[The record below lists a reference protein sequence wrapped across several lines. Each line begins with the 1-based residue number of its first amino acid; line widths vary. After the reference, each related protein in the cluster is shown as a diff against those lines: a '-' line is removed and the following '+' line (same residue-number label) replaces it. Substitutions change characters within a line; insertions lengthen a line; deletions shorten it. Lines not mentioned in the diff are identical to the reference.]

1 MPDSHIFLLNQG
13 ADLIR
18 KIYIEE
24 KFGDSPFTEKIL
36 AGFPQ
41 AIPREK
47 VENASEIYKIINSS
61 PDPVQA
67 GKEVLFLTSNKG
79 AFVKECPGTTH
90 YKCCGYKILHIG
102 TFCVMDCSYCILQ
115 TFFHPPLLQ
124 FFLNQDEM
132 VEELKKKVFD
142 SPKISRV
149 GTGEY
154 TDSLI
159 WDYWTDLPQFL
170 VRQFSEQ
177 DKAVLELKTK
187 TTSVDSLSSLDHK
200 RKTIIS
206 WSINTPRIIASDEK
220 KTSSLESRLEAARK
234 CAEWGY
240 PLAFHFDPL
249 IIYDGCEKEYEDTI
263 NKLFNAVP
271 FESVAYISLGSFR
284 FMPPLKQIIQKRFP
298 DSRIVYGEFIQGM
311 DGKMRYFKP
320 LRMELYKKI
329 TGYIRKNAP
338 DACVYFCMEDED
350 IWREVMGFVPSEPD
364 GISDMLDESVKK
376 LCGLRAR

>member
-1 MPDSHIFLLNQG
+1 M
-13 ADLIR
+13 
-18 KIYIEE
+18 
-24 KFGDSPFTEKIL
+24 
-36 AGFPQ
+36 
-41 AIPREK
+41 
-47 VENASEIYKIINSS
+47 ENASEIYKIINSS

-67 GKEVLFLTSNKG
+67 GKEILFLTSNKG

-124 FFLNQDEM
+124 LFLNHEDM
-132 VEELKKKVFD
+132 IEELKTKIFD
-142 SPKISRV
+142 SPRISRV

-170 VRQFSEQ
+170 VREFSEQ
-177 DKAVLELKTK
+177 DRAVLELKTK
-187 TTSVDSLSSLDHK
+187 TISVDSLSSLDHN
-200 RKTIIS
+200 RKTIVS

-220 KTSSLESRLEAARK
+220 KTSSLESRLEAAKK

-263 NKLFNAVP
+263 NKLFKAVP

-298 DSRIVYGEFIQGM
+298 ESRIVYGEFIQGM

-320 LRMELYKKI
+320 LRMELYKRI
-329 TGYIRKNAP
+329 TEYIRKNAP
-338 DACVYFCMEDED
+338 DVCVYFCMEDDD
-350 IWREVMGFVPSEPD
+350 IWREVMGFVPPEPD
-364 GISDMLDESVKK
+364 GISDMLDDSVKK
-376 LCGLRAR
+376 LCGLKAG